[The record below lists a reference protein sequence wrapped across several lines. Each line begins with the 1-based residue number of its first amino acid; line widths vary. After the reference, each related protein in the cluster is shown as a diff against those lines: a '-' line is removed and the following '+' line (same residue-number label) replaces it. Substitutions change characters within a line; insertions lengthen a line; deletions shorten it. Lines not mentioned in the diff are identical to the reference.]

1 MSILIVMIRVLLSG
15 LMFTL
20 LLCSCTRPL
29 PDADVIVIGSGIAG
43 LSAALEAGAAGQS
56 VLVLDANSVGGG
68 HAVKAGGFALVGTPL
83 QEKKG
88 YRDSP
93 EIAER
98 DLLAWGEDADPEW
111 VGRYVRGSRTE
122 VHDWLAALGVRWG
135 FILDTPEHSVPRFHF
150 ANGSALNVVVPMMRA
165 AFAEANIDFRW
176 NTEATSLISQH
187 GTVRGVRARDLR
199 TGITADLLA
208 PVVVIAT
215 GGWQNDLA
223 FVRREWRGNVP
234 PPARLYSGAG
244 QFAKGGGILI
254 GREAGAATSRM
265 DHQVTF
271 STGLPDPRDPTGTR
285 ALISQNPSAIW
296 VNSGGRRFISET
308 APSKL
313 ADETA
318 LKQTPATH
326 WLVFDADGLRT
337 LRIRDAVWLGNPEG
351 IEPLMT
357 AGLIRQADSI
367 TALAAEAGLPA
378 ASLEATVK
386 RWNASVMAGS
396 DADFSRFTPG
406 RPDATARELRKAPF
420 YALQLFPM
428 TRKSM
433 GGLAINADARVLST
447 AGRPIPGLYA
457 VGEATGV
464 AGINGSYGGEGTFLG
479 PSVFLGRIAGAA
491 VSGGRSALRRDPKA
505 VRAPEKTEVSTDPA
519 YRSRTITVPAGSL
532 PQLANAQRPGYWH
545 FEVAHRIVLERKLD
559 CTACHTPDWPTV
571 AAASSAQRQVQLNA
585 CSTCH

>member
-1 MSILIVMIRVLLSG
+1 MRLI
-15 LMFTL
+15 
-20 LLCSCTRPL
+20 LLCCLALAGCTRPL
-29 PDADVIVIGSGIAG
+29 PDADVIVIGGGIAG
-43 LSAALEAGAAGQS
+43 LSAALEAGAAGRS
-56 VLVLDANSVGGG
+56 VVVIDANSVGGG

-111 VGRYVRGSRTE
+111 VRRYVQDSRTE
-122 VHDWLAALGVRWG
+122 VYDWLAGLGVRWS
-135 FILDTPEHSVPRFHF
+135 FILETPEHSVPRFHF

-165 AFAEANIDFRW
+165 AFAEANIDYRW
-176 NTEATSLISQH
+176 NTEATALISQH
-187 GTVRGVRARDLR
+187 GVVRGVRVRDLR
-199 TGITADLLA
+199 TGLTDELLA
-208 PVVVIAT
+208 PVVIIAT

-234 PPARLYSGAG
+234 APAGLYSGAG
-244 QFAKGGGILI
+244 QFATGSGIRL
-254 GREAGAATSRM
+254 GREAGAATTRM

-285 ALISQNPSAIW
+285 ALLSQNPSAIW
-296 VNSGGRRFISET
+296 VNSSGRRFISET
-308 APSKL
+308 APSKV
-313 ADETA
+313 ADETV
-318 LKQTPATH
+318 LKQSPATH

-351 IEPLMT
+351 ILPLKT

-367 TALAAEAGLPA
+367 SALAVAAGLPA
-378 ASLEATVK
+378 APLAATVQ

-396 DADFSRFTPG
+396 DADFSRFGPG
-406 RPDATARELRKAPF
+406 RPDATARELRTAPF

-433 GGLAINADARVLST
+433 GGLAIDADTRVVDT

-457 VGEATGV
+457 VGEVTGV

-479 PSVFLGRIAGAA
+479 PSVFLGRIAGNA

-505 VRAPEKTEVSTDPA
+505 VRAREKTEVSTDPA
-519 YRSRTITVPAGSL
+519 YRARTITVPAAAL
-532 PQLANAQRPGYWH
+532 PQLLDAQRPGYWH

-571 AAASSAQRQVQLNA
+571 AAASMAQRQVQLNA

>member
-1 MSILIVMIRVLLSG
+1 MRLI
-15 LMFTL
+15 
-20 LLCSCTRPL
+20 LLCCLALAGCTRPL
-29 PDADVIVIGSGIAG
+29 PDADVIVLGGGIAG
-43 LSAALEAGAAGQS
+43 LSAALEAGATGRS
-56 VLVLDANSVGGG
+56 VLVIDANSVGGG

-98 DLLAWGEDADPEW
+98 DLLVWGEDADPKW
-111 VGRYVRGSRTE
+111 VRRYVQDSRTK
-122 VHDWLAALGVRWG
+122 VHDWLTGFGVRWS

-165 AFAEANIDFRW
+165 AFTEANLDFRW
-176 NTEATSLISQH
+176 NTEATALISQH
-187 GTVRGVRARDLR
+187 GAVRGVRVRDLR
-199 TGITADLLA
+199 TGLTDDLLA
-208 PVVVIAT
+208 PVVIIAT

-234 PPARLYSGAG
+234 APARLYSGAG
-244 QFAKGGGILI
+244 QFATGGGIRL
-254 GREAGAATSRM
+254 GREAGAATIRM

-296 VNSGGRRFISET
+296 VNSSGRRFISET
-308 APSKL
+308 APSKV
-313 ADETA
+313 ADETV

-351 IEPLMT
+351 IEPLKT

-396 DADFSRFTPG
+396 DADFSRFSPG
-406 RPDATARELRKAPF
+406 RPDATARELRTAPF

-433 GGLAINADARVLST
+433 GGLAIDADTRVVDT

-457 VGEATGV
+457 VGEVTGV

-479 PSVFLGRIAGAA
+479 PSVFLGRIAGSA
-491 VSGGRSALRRDPKA
+491 VSGRRSGFSRDPKA
-505 VRAPEKTEVSTDPA
+505 VAAPPSAKISTDPA
-519 YRSRTITVPAGSL
+519 YRARTITVPPAAL
-532 PQLANAQRPGYWH
+532 PQLLDAQRPGYWH
-545 FEVAHRIVLERKLD
+545 FEVAHRAVLERKLD